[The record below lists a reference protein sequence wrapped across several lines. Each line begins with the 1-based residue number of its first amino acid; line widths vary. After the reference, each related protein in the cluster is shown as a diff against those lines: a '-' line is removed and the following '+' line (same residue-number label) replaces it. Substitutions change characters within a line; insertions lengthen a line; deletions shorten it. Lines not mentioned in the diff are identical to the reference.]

1 MLCSQIRLAVSA
13 TLDGEVSPLPP
24 DVVAHHL
31 GDCAGCRQFS
41 QEATAL
47 HRVLRVRP
55 ADAEPD
61 RTAAILSGL
70 PRRSPVDDRTRGLRI
85 VVLLIA
91 LVQLVASVPLL
102 IADDHMGHVE
112 RHIGI
117 FAVALAVGL
126 LAVAFRPQHARA
138 LLPVLTVLVAGLL
151 WSCLGDIWAGR
162 PIPGSLLA
170 HGADVAGLAAVWLL
184 ARTDPD
190 PARHRPHHPA
200 SS

>member
-1 MLCSQIRLAVSA
+1 MAVSA
-13 TLDGEVSPLPP
+13 ALDGEVAPLPP

-31 GDCAGCRQFS
+31 ADCAGCRQFS

-47 HRVLRVRP
+47 HRALRVRA
-55 ADAEPD
+55 ADEEPD

-70 PRRSPVDDRTRGLRI
+70 PRRSAVDDRARGLRI
-85 VVLLIA
+85 VTLLIA
-91 LVQLVASVPLL
+91 LVQLAASLPLL
-102 IADDHMGHVE
+102 FASDDMGHME

-126 LAVAFRPQHARA
+126 LAVAIRPQHARA
-138 LLPVLTVLVAGLL
+138 LLPVLTVLVAGLV

-162 PIPGSLLA
+162 AIPGSLLA

-190 PARHRPHHPA
+190 PVPHRPHHPA